1 MQEREVVSV
10 PSERVCIDL
19 VGPFPKAKG
28 GFEYLL
34 TYVDAATRWP
44 EAIPLRKTTS
54 GIIISQLKSIFSR
67 NGFPTTL
74 ISDNGPQFCSHQFKS
89 FLQTHG
95 IQHVQCSPYHP
106 QSNGVI
112 ERLHGTLNSVI
123 AKCTEAKGNWAE
135 IVPMALFFMRMT
147 PCVSSGVSLFLLK
160 HGLEPNT
167 PLQLLY
173 KGWVHEDLDDVEL
186 DQWIAENTERV
197 QRRRDKAKVNY
208 KECSRIR
215 KEKWDKTAKLRG
227 FNVGD
232 FVLMRKSGYCEKLSE
247 SWSGPYKVVKV
258 NSPLS
263 YQLDLGTRY
272 KQSVHIQLLKKYEGR
287 RDDVLRK

>member
-1 MQEREVVSV
+1 M
-10 PSERVCIDL
+10 
-19 VGPFPKAKG
+19 
-28 GFEYLL
+28 
-34 TYVDAATRWP
+34 
-44 EAIPLRKTTS
+44 
-54 GIIISQLKSIFSR
+54 
-67 NGFPTTL
+67 
-74 ISDNGPQFCSHQFKS
+74 
-89 FLQTHG
+89 
-95 IQHVQCSPYHP
+95 
-106 QSNGVI
+106 
-112 ERLHGTLNSVI
+112 I
-123 AKCTEAKGNWAE
+123 ANCTEAKGNWSE
-135 IVPMALFFMRMT
+135 IVLMALFFMRMT
-147 PCVSSGVSLFLLK
+147 PCVSSGVSPILLK
-160 HGLEPNT
+160 HGWEPNT

-173 KGWVHEDLDDVEL
+173 KGWVQEDLGDDEL

-197 QRRRDKAKVNY
+197 QRLRDKAKVNY

-247 SWSGPYKVVKV
+247 SWPGPYKVVKV

-287 RDDVLRK
+287 RDDVLVKKVTTFLDPDTKNDTMEHTYSEVQLQEDVVHPSREKDIQDWVTEFSDILTMEPGLTV

>member
-1 MQEREVVSV
+1 M
-10 PSERVCIDL
+10 
-19 VGPFPKAKG
+19 
-28 GFEYLL
+28 
-34 TYVDAATRWP
+34 
-44 EAIPLRKTTS
+44 
-54 GIIISQLKSIFSR
+54 
-67 NGFPTTL
+67 
-74 ISDNGPQFCSHQFKS
+74 
-89 FLQTHG
+89 
-95 IQHVQCSPYHP
+95 
-106 QSNGVI
+106 
-112 ERLHGTLNSVI
+112 I

-135 IVPMALFFMRMT
+135 MVPMALFFMRMT
-147 PCVSSGVSLFLLK
+147 PCMSSGVSLVLLK
-160 HGLEPNT
+160 HGWEPNT

-173 KGWVHEDLDDVEL
+173 QGLVHEDLGDVEL

-197 QRRRDKAKVNY
+197 QRLRDKAKVNY

-287 RDDVLRK
+287 CDDVLRK